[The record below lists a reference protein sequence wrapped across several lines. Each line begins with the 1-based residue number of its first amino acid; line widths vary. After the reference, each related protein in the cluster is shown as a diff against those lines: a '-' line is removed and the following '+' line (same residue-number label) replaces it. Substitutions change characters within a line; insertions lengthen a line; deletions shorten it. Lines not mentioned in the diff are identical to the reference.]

1 LRVQL
6 REWNTAGAFDHEPEL
21 KERIEQFVNKD
32 YTYFTGT
39 EFLNNELNEMHNVI
53 NDSWSTIND
62 FIFLKFKELL
72 QAQLAYL
79 N

>member
-1 LRVQL
+1 V
-6 REWNTAGAFDHEPEL
+6 
-21 KERIEQFVNKD
+21 KEQIEQFVNKN

-39 EFLNNELNEMHNVI
+39 EFLNNELNEMHNIV
-53 NDSWSTIND
+53 NESWSAIND

-72 QAQLAYL
+72 QVQLPYL